1 MGPLDVAAR
10 VVALYD
16 IHANL
21 PALEAVL
28 AEVEAVDPEVVVV
41 GGDVVTGPMPAE
53 TLHRLAALG
62 DRVRWVRG
70 NADREVLEA
79 VQDGRPATAFSEEAA
94 VDAAWVAER
103 ITSEQGDLLRGFEEA
118 VVLEVDD
125 LGAVRFCHGSPRR
138 DDESIT
144 SVTPDERLVPMLEG
158 VAEPTV
164 VCGHTHR
171 QFDRVTGRHRVVN
184 AGSVGMPYEGDAAAF
199 WLVLGPEIELR
210 RTEYDTKAAVAGF
223 RATAFPELDEMF
235 RESLMAPA
243 DPDWVAEYF
252 EALATGR
259 EPPAEPAT

>member
-1 MGPLDVAAR
+1 VPLGR

-16 IHANL
+16 IHGNL

-28 AEVEAVDPEVVVV
+28 AEVEAVDPDVIVV

-53 TLHRLAALG
+53 TLDRLVALG

-79 VQDGRPATAFSEEAA
+79 IEDGRPASAFSEEAA

-103 ITSEQGDLLRGFEEA
+103 IAGAQAEILRSFEEA
-118 VVLEVDD
+118 VVLEMDD
-125 LGAVRFCHGSPRR
+125 LGAVRFCHGSPRS
-138 DDESIT
+138 DNESIT
-144 SVTPDERLVPMLEG
+144 SVTADERLAPIVAG

-171 QFDRVTGRHRVVN
+171 QFDRVAGRHRVVN

-199 WLVLGPEIELR
+199 WLALGPAIELR
-210 RTEYDTKAAVAGF
+210 RTEYDTGAAVAGF
-223 RATAFPELDEMF
+223 RATDFPDLDEMF
-235 RESLMAPA
+235 RESLMEPA

-252 EALATGR
+252 EAIATGR
-259 EPPAEPAT
+259 EPPPQPAT